1 MATPLNYAEAYSK
14 ALAQAYPFVL
24 YFGELWNTENR
35 AKYKVVDAKTIQ
47 IPVVTTTG
55 RVDGDRDN
63 ITTAKRRHSNDWE
76 TKTLEN
82 HRTWDTL
89 VHPVDVIQ
97 TNMVASIQNATKVYN
112 ETQKFPEM
120 DAYTISKLYELK
132 VALDAG
138 STNTTVLTVENVLP
152 IIDAALEAM
161 DEARVPQ
168 SGRILYVTPAINTLI
183 KNAKK
188 ITRTINLNNNTGVL
202 QRAVTRID
210 ELTIKPVPSE
220 LMKTVYDFTEGWKPG
235 VSAKQIN
242 MFMVHPSVVL
252 PVVSYD
258 FAGMQE
264 PSAITSGKYLYF
276 EESFEDIF
284 ILNQRS
290 KAMFFNTE
298 A

>member
-35 AKYKVVDAKTIQ
+35 EKYKVVDAKTIQ

-89 VHPVDVIQ
+89 VHPADVIQ

-120 DAYTISKLYELK
+120 DAYTISKLHELK
-132 VALDAG
+132 VAKDGAVD
-138 STNTTVLTVENVLP
+138 TTVLTVDNILS
-152 IIDAALEAM
+152 IIDGAMEDM

-168 SGRILYVTPAINTLI
+168 TGRILYVTPKVKTLI
-183 KNAKK
+183 KNAKE
-188 ITRTINLNNNTGVL
+188 ITRMINIGDNTGAIKRDVS
-202 QRAVTRID
+202 RID
-210 ELTIKPVPSE
+210 ELVIKSVPSE
-220 LMKTVYDFTEGWKPG
+220 LMKTVYDFTEGWKAG

-242 MFMVHPSVVL
+242 FFLIHPSVVL